1 MEQVQQPNQV
11 LPVTPIQPPKPS
23 VSIPMMIVMM
33 VIISLLSSFGTYMFM
48 SSQQPRLQ
56 QLTNQISP
64 TPLIPTEKP
73 AQQNTSV
80 PTVPITQVPTT
91 SWKNTTMSLYKM
103 SLKIPTDWTIQE
115 SNRRPEPTGDADPKT
130 GHDCSD
136 YVIKNSDSTT
146 IITIK
151 PTCGFADGGGDL
163 LPPNSIVIKNI
174 NKDTFLFRYP
184 TTTINQ
190 YAYAHGGN
198 VQTSDEKGTRQE
210 QYSGRILSY
219 GEGNNLT
226 FMNIFL
232 NFTGPSTQL
241 EKSLQIGD
249 QIVTS
254 VSK

>member
-1 MEQVQQPNQV
+1 MEPVQTTTQVQSIPPQQP
-11 LPVTPIQPPKPS
+11 KSSS
-23 VSIPMMIVMM
+23 VSVPVLILCM
-33 VIISLLSSFGTYMFM
+33 VIVSALSSFGTYMLI
-48 SSQQPRLQ
+48 SSQQAKPQ
-56 QLTNQISP
+56 QLTDQISP
-64 TPLIPTEKP
+64 TPYILTEKP
-73 AQQNTSV
+73 VQQNTII
-80 PTVPITQVPTT
+80 PTAQITQASTI

-136 YVIKNSDSTT
+136 YLIKNPDSTT

-163 LPPNSIVIKNI
+163 LPPNSVIVKNI
-174 NKDTFLFRYP
+174 SKDAFLFRYP
-184 TTTINQ
+184 TTTANQ
-190 YAYAHGGN
+190 YAYAHGSN

-232 NFTGPSTQL
+232 SYTGSSIQL
-241 EKSLQIGD
+241 DKNLQIGD
-249 QIVTS
+249 QIVGS
-254 VSK
+254 ISK